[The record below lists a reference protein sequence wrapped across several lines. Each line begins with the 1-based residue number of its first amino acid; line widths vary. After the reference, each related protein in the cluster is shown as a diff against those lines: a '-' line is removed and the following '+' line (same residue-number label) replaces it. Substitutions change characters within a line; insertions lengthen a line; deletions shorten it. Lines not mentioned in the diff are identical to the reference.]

1 VTRRHPPG
9 PDRVRVGEPT
19 YEIRIRG
26 RVSDTTLASF
36 AGLSSEIEPAETVL
50 WGTVVDQ
57 AALHGILDRVRE
69 LGLELLEVRRLPT
82 DPRS

>member
-1 VTRRHPPG
+1 MG
-9 PDRVRVGEPT
+9 DPT
-19 YEIRIRG
+19 YEIRVRG
-26 RVSDTTLASF
+26 RVSDATLASF
-36 AGLSSEIEPAETVL
+36 GGLNSEIEPAETVL

-69 LGLELLEVRRLPT
+69 LGLELLEVRRLPP

>member
-1 VTRRHPPG
+1 M
-9 PDRVRVGEPT
+9 GEPT

-26 RVSDTTLASF
+26 RVSDATLASF

-69 LGLELLEVRRLPT
+69 LGLELLEVRRLPA